1 MQTSRVS
8 GQFLKNWKSK
18 AFLNLGTMD
27 PGLWTSFNRSI
38 LIALC
43 VLELE
48 KSQFV
53 PNSVAFLLRF
63 CLCYEQLL
71 KSWNHKTA
79 LKRPVNVHDTFIPDG
94 IKTAILM
101 NTTLVED
108 IGNNRSAGCLC
119 CNLFCTLSS
128 FPFKLGQNVHIRC
141 KPDQRFWFH
150 T

>member
-1 MQTSRVS
+1 MSFHYDANKTHFHNKGFALSLV
-8 GQFLKNWKSK
+8 LKVR
-18 AFLNLGTMD
+18 FFGTRKW
-27 PGLWTSFNRSI
+27 P
-38 LIALC
+38 IALC

-48 KSQFV
+48 KSQFL

>member
-1 MQTSRVS
+1 
-8 GQFLKNWKSK
+8 
-18 AFLNLGTMD
+18 MD
-27 PGLWTSFNRSI
+27 PGLYRVNRSI

-48 KSQFV
+48 KSQFL
-53 PNSVAFLLRF
+53 PNSVAFLLRLH
-63 CLCYEQLL
+63 LCYEQLL

-79 LKRPVNVHDTFIPDG
+79 LKRPVIVHDTFIPDG

-101 NTTLVED
+101 NTMLVED
-108 IGNNRSAGCLC
+108 IGNNRSAGRLC

-150 T
+150 TQLSKAKIFTHKSITSVVRRDITN